1 MNQHDPNLIA
11 KIQWL
16 KRACDLDDEAF
27 LISLESETDFHDQCE
42 WFLQAIVEL
51 EADSEKVDNLAKTY
65 KAKKERI
72 DGRVEWM
79 RRMLLNLMEQ
89 AGQRS
94 LKYPCATAS
103 VVHPKHG
110 KAIIDIPPM
119 VLPVEFRRMKVEANY
134 PLISEA
140 LKAGHEIKGCY
151 LSNPEPH
158 LTIRVK

>member
-27 LISLESETDFHDQCE
+27 LISLESETDFHEQCE
-42 WFLQAIVEL
+42 WFIQAIVEL
-51 EADSEKVDNLAKTY
+51 EAFSASVGELIKSYNTKQD
-65 KAKKERI
+65 RI

-89 AGQRS
+89 SGQRQ

-103 VVHPKHG
+103 VSYPTHG
-110 KAIIDIPPM
+110 KVVVSDILAVPDGF
-119 VLPVEFRRMKVEANY
+119 VVTDRK
-134 PLISEA
+134 PLKTLIGEQ
-140 LKAGHEIKGCY
+140 LKAGQDVPGCH
-151 LSNPEPH
+151 LSNPEPR